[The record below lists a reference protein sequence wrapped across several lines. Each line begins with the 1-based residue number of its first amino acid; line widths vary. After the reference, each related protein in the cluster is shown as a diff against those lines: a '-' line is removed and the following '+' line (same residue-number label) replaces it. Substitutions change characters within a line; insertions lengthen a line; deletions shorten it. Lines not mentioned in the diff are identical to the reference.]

1 MAATTSGTKTLT
13 RTLAPHLTASL
24 LTTLLATPL
33 ESLTIGQLHQIV
45 DALKR
50 SSSGEDLTRTIGSLL
65 V

>member
-13 RTLAPHLTASL
+13 RTLAPHLTAAV
-24 LTTLLATPL
+24 LTTLLSTPI
-33 ESLTIGQLHQIV
+33 ENLTIGQLRQIV

-65 V
+65 I

>member
-13 RTLAPHLTASL
+13 RTLAPHLTASV
-24 LTTLLATPL
+24 LTTLLSTPI
-33 ESLTIGQLHQIV
+33 ENLTVGQLHQLV

-50 SSSGEDLTRTIGSLL
+50 TSTGEDLTRTIGSLL